1 MKLSLRNVAAF
12 IGVVFITYFAWRYGS
27 LAWYSRVVFGGQ
39 MSGGA
44 VTAIRFWLSTAAFT
58 VLLFGAAGVLV
69 SFAVRSK
76 KSFLWAALLGFGFG
90 LDALIGAAWRHG
102 ALSISPGPLWVII
115 VVILPVVS
123 SSAAAAIADAC
134 RSREAI

>member
-1 MKLSLRNVAAF
+1 MNLSSRNVVAF
-12 IGVVFITYFAWRYGS
+12 IGVMFVTYFAWRYGS
-27 LAWYSRVVFGGQ
+27 LAWYLHVVFGGQ

-44 VTAIRFWLSTAAFT
+44 ATAIRFWLLEAAFS

-76 KSFLWAALLGFGFG
+76 KSFLWAALLGFGFA

-102 ALSISPGPLWVII
+102 VLSIPPGPLWVII
-115 VVILPVVS
+115 VVVLPVIS
-123 SSAAAAIADAC
+123 SSAAAAITDAC